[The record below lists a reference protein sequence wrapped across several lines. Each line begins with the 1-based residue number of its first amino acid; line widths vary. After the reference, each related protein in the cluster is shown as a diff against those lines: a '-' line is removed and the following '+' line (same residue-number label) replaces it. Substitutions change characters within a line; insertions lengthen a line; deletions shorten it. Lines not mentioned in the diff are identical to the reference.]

1 MNADDETTPR
11 HCAHCEY
18 DLAGLRSPI
27 CPECGQEQ
35 PKPKPKRFVR
45 PGKAWIGVSVAGALV
60 FGTLTLLSVLWGTGL
75 GATYTGD
82 QELVEFTI
90 ALAIVTGGYA
100 VLCFELWWY
109 RNRLRTRTVEDTWWV
124 GIVIGMSGPLLGFV
138 LYAALFTLAI
148 LR

>member
-1 MNADDETTPR
+1 MNSGDQTTPR
-11 HCAHCEY
+11 LCAHCEY
-18 DLAGLRSPI
+18 DLAGLPSPV

-35 PKPKPKRFVR
+35 PEPKPKRLVR
-45 PGKAWIGVSVAGALV
+45 PGKSWIGVSVAGVLV

-100 VLCFELWWY
+100 VLCFELWRH

-124 GIVIGMSGPLLGFV
+124 VIVIGMSGPLLGFV
-138 LYAALFTLAI
+138 LYAVLFFLAI
-148 LR
+148 MR

>member
-18 DLAGLRSPI
+18 DLAGLPSPV

-35 PKPKPKRFVR
+35 PEPER
-45 PGKAWIGVSVAGALV
+45 PRLVQPRNAWITLSVIGVVV
-60 FGTLTLLSVLWGTGL
+60 FGVLTGLSVLWGTGL

-90 ALAIVTGGYA
+90 AFAIVTGGYA
-100 VLCFELWWY
+100 VLGFELWWHSG
-109 RNRLRTRTVEDTWWV
+109 RLPMVKTGDVWFMGVMIGV
-124 GIVIGMSGPLLGFV
+124 GGPFLAFLV
-138 LYAALFTLAI
+138 LAI
-148 LR
+148 AAFLR

>member
-1 MNADDETTPR
+1 MNSGDQTRPR
-11 HCAHCEY
+11 RCAHCEY
-18 DLAGLRSPI
+18 DLAGLPTPV

-35 PKPKPKRFVR
+35 PKPRPKRFVP
-45 PGKAWIGVSVAGALV
+45 PGKAWIGVSMAGVLV
-60 FGTLTLLSVLWGTGL
+60 FGTLMLLSVLWGTGL

-90 ALAIVTGGYA
+90 AFAIVTGSYF
-100 VLCFELWWY
+100 VLGFELWWH

-138 LYAALFTLAI
+138 LYAVLFTIAI
-148 LR
+148 MR